1 MKSKSIFFTAAL
13 SVALTAPTGARTPSP
28 ANRPLYFADKPV
40 SDDALHDMV
49 IRKLANDADV
59 KGGGLQVEVKDGVV
73 TLRGKLETEKQIQK
87 AEKLAKKI
95 SGVKKVINEITLSK
109 K

>member
-1 MKSKSIFFTAAL
+1 MKIRSFPSSAVL
-13 SVALTAPTGARTPSP
+13 SVALAVQISAASP
-28 ANRPLYFADKPV
+28 PIHPLYFTDKEV

-49 IRKLANDADV
+49 MRKLANDADV
-59 KGGGLQVEVKDGVV
+59 KGGALDIDVKDGVV

-87 AEKLAKKI
+87 AEKLAKKVP
-95 SGVKKVINEITLSK
+95 GVKKVANQITLAK

>member
-1 MKSKSIFFTAAL
+1 M
-13 SVALTAPTGARTPSP
+13 GAGTPSFSSP
-28 ANRPLYFADKPV
+28 ALYFADRPV

-59 KGGGLQVEVKDGVV
+59 KGGGLQVDVKDGVV
-73 TLRGKLETEKQIQK
+73 TLHGKLETEKQIQK
-87 AEKLAKKI
+87 AERITKKI
-95 SGVKKVINEITLSK
+95 TGVKKVINEITLTK

>member
-1 MKSKSIFFTAAL
+1 M
-13 SVALTAPTGARTPSP
+13 GAGTPSFSSP
-28 ANRPLYFADKPV
+28 PLYFADRPV

-59 KGGGLQVEVKDGVV
+59 KGGGLQVDVKDGVV
-73 TLRGKLETEKQIQK
+73 TLHGKLETEKQIQK
-87 AEKLAKKI
+87 AERITKKI
-95 SGVKKVINEITLSK
+95 TGVKKVINEITLTK

>member
-1 MKSKSIFFTAAL
+1 MKYKSILFAAAL
-13 SVALTAPTGARTPSP
+13 SAALAAPMGARTPSP
-28 ANRPLYFADKPV
+28 LIHRLYFADKPV

-49 IRKLANDADV
+49 MRRLANDADV
-59 KGGGLQVEVKDGVV
+59 KGSGLQIEVKDGVV
-73 TLRGKLETEKQIQK
+73 TLRGKLDTEKQIQR